1 MWLVCLA
8 VVVGHK
14 AVVAGHEAVVAGL
27 GLATAWFVGRTMSAV
42 RRQEESV
49 WMERT
54 VDVSDRKTGTR
65 SAMAL
70 QGEQTGKV

>member
-1 MWLVCLA
+1 
-8 VVVGHK
+8 
-14 AVVAGHEAVVAGL
+14 VAGL
-27 GLATAWFVGRTMSAV
+27 SGRCGWSPSRCGWSRGRCGWSRTRNGMVRGTDHVGGSQTGGI
-42 RRQEESV
+42 V

-70 QGEQTGKV
+70 QGERTGKV